1 MSIYKQGWLLRFLN
15 PENQPRQIKQYLSE
29 ENRFLLKY
37 ILPHTSLVDV
47 GCGYGRHLELLS
59 GRITKGLGIDTC
71 EDMIELGQEAL
82 ERWNNLELK
91 VADATKS
98 GLIKDSYDYAI
109 CMNNTLGNIEEKG
122 EVIADMR
129 RVIKLGGLI
138 LAGVYS
144 ERSVDARIEWYKRTG
159 LTVKEVAEDYIL
171 TAKDFKSWHFSKE
184 KLQQIFGNCQILN
197 IVDIGYFVI
206 SGKAL

>member
-15 PENQPRQIKQYLSE
+15 PENQPKQIKQYLSE

-47 GCGYGRHLELLS
+47 GCGYGRHLELLAS
-59 GRITKGLGIDTC
+59 RITKGLGIDAC

-109 CMNNTLGNIEEKG
+109 CMNNTLGNIEKNDLVLG
-122 EVIADMR
+122 EMR
-129 RVIKLGGLI
+129 RIIKPGGLI

-144 ERSVDARIEWYKRTG
+144 EKSVDARIEWYERTG
-159 LTVKEVAEDYIL
+159 LKIKEVAPDYIL
-171 TAKDFKSWHFSKE
+171 TANDFKSWHFSKE
-184 KLQQIFGNCQILN
+184 KLHQMFGKCQIYE
-197 IVDIGYFVI
+197 IEMGYFVI